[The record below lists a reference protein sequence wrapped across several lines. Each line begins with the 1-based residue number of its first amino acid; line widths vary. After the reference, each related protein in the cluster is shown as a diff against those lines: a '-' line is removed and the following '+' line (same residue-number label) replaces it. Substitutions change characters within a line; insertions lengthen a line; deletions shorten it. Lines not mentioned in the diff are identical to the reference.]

1 MIFLIV
7 FIKLYQ
13 QIIILWTTYFLLSEL
28 YKLFMSD
35 IVIACCLNTNSA
47 IFQLY
52 HGENK
57 LINLQWDKD
66 EVLFVLDQRA

>member
-1 MIFLIV
+1 M
-7 FIKLYQ
+7 
-13 QIIILWTTYFLLSEL
+13 

-35 IVIACCLNTNSA
+35 RVIDCCLNTNSE

-52 HGENK
+52 HGKNK

-66 EVLFVLDQRA
+66 KILFVLDQRA